1 MDNDRDFFDDMLS
14 RLGSIIDSV
23 CPNAYATKRFEYYN
37 SVFDDLATEIA
48 HADLIGN
55 NPGSGYEAIRY
66 ADHIFTL
73 FSMNKSTTFR
83 FYPESRIIKKFIR
96 THPIF
101 IKLVVE
107 SEEAYIMQRVSKDRT
122 QEVFKEALISIH
134 IKNGQIEYVE
144 AVILDSDFISS

>member
-1 MDNDRDFFDDMLS
+1 MSEERDFFDDMLS
-14 RLGSIIDSV
+14 NLGSIIDSV

-55 NPGSGYEAIRY
+55 NPDSGYEAIRY

-96 THPIF
+96 THPLF
-101 IKLVVE
+101 IRLVE
-107 SEEAYIMQRVSKDRT
+107 SEESDILQRVSRDKT

-134 IKNGQIEYVE
+134 IKDSQIEYVE